1 MKKNIILALTI
12 LLSIFAEAATDV
24 KPPETTKT
32 IDLSSQESK
41 VEFLAVG
48 KPSML
53 KINGTG
59 GKLKGHVR
67 FTNLIVD
74 ADCTVP
80 LEGITTGIGLRDEHM
95 KNKYL
100 EIAKFPEATLKISEL
115 KIEKDFL
122 KEKGIQKN
130 IPFKG
135 KLKIHGNESDVEGT
149 ADIASDDKNISI
161 QAKTKTNITAHKI
174 DVPSYLGIKVA
185 DEVEIKVDL
194 KIKK

>member
-1 MKKNIILALTI
+1 MKNILIALTI
-12 LLSIFAEAATDV
+12 LLSVFAEVSADV
-24 KPPETTKT
+24 KSVETTKT

-48 KPSML
+48 KPSLL

-59 GKLKGHVR
+59 GKLKGQVQ
-67 FTNLIVD
+67 FKNLTVS
-74 ADCTVP
+74 ADCTVA

-100 EIAKFPEATLKISEL
+100 EISKFPEATLKISEL

-122 KEKGIQKN
+122 KENGIQKN

-135 KLKIHGNESDVEGT
+135 KLKIHGIESDIEGT
-149 ADIASDDKNISI
+149 ADVDSEEKNISI
-161 QAKTKTNITAHKI
+161 QAQTKTNITAHKI
-174 DVPSYLGIKVA
+174 DIPSYLGIKVA

>member
-1 MKKNIILALTI
+1 MKNILITLTF
-12 LLSIFAEAATDV
+12 LLSVFSEAATDV
-24 KPPETTKT
+24 KPLEITKT

-41 VEFLAVG
+41 VEFLAIG
-48 KPSML
+48 KPSLL

-59 GKLKGHVR
+59 GKLKGQIQ
-67 FTNLIVD
+67 FTNLIVS
-74 ADCTVP
+74 ADCTVA
-80 LEGITTGIGLRDEHM
+80 LDGITTGIGLRDEHM

-100 EIAKFPEATLKISEL
+100 EIGKFPEATLKISEL
-115 KIEKDFL
+115 KIDKDFL

-135 KLKIHGNESDVEGT
+135 KLKIHGSESDIEGT
-149 ADIASDDKNISI
+149 ADIDSDDKNISI

>member
-1 MKKNIILALTI
+1 MKNLLITLTI
-12 LLSIFAEAATDV
+12 LLSVFAEAATDK
-24 KPPETTKT
+24 KPQETTKT
-32 IDLSSQESK
+32 IDLSSQESN

-48 KPSML
+48 KPSLL

-59 GKLKGHVR
+59 GKLKGQVK
-67 FTNLIVD
+67 FTNLIVS

-100 EIAKFPEATLKISEL
+100 EIGKFPEATLKISEL
-115 KIEKDFL
+115 KIEKDYF

-135 KLKIHGNESDVEGT
+135 KLKIHGNESDIEGT
-149 ADIASDDKNISI
+149 ADIDSDDKNISI

-174 DVPSYLGIKVA
+174 DVPSYLGVKVA